1 MKTAPAGRKTEEKM
15 AKKSRLTKVAV
26 RIGSAMGKA
35 DRTAHKI
42 ASAGHVAKR
51 ELEDI
56 AKQVEALKR
65 QLIKTTERLKRALR

>member
-1 MKTAPAGRKTEEKM
+1 M

-42 ASAGHVAKR
+42 ARAGHVAKR

-56 AKQVEALKR
+56 AKQVDALKR
-65 QLIKTTERLKRALR
+65 QLLKTTNRLKRELR

>member
-1 MKTAPAGRKTEEKM
+1 MKTAPAGRKNGGKM
-15 AKKSRLTKVAV
+15 AKKSRLTNVA
-26 RIGSAMGKA
+26 RKIGSAMGKA

-56 AKQVEALKR
+56 AKQVDALKR
-65 QLIKTTERLKRALR
+65 QLLKTTKRLQRELR

>member
-1 MKTAPAGRKTEEKM
+1 M
-15 AKKSRLTKVAV
+15 AKKSRLTNVA
-26 RIGSAMGKA
+26 RKIGSAMGKA

-56 AKQVEALKR
+56 SKQVGALKR
-65 QLIKTTERLKRALR
+65 QLMKTTERLKRALR

>member
-1 MKTAPAGRKTEEKM
+1 MKTAAAGRKAEEKT
-15 AKKSRLTKVAV
+15 AKKSRLTNVA
-26 RIGSAMGKA
+26 RKIGSAMGKA

-65 QLIKTTERLKRALR
+65 QLMKTTERLKRALR